1 MDTTIEAELPFV
13 DEHALAI
20 DASRGAVW
28 AALER
33 FVDGM
38 IGGSGTD
45 LFARILGT
53 EPRSGFAVADRVPLR
68 ELVLEGRHRFA
79 RYRLSFVLDDTDG
92 GGTVLRA
99 RTHAVFPGAR
109 GRVYRALVIG
119 TRLHVAAT
127 RGMLHAVKR
136 RCLAS

>member
-1 MDTTIEAELPFV
+1 MDTTIEAALPFV
-13 DEHALAI
+13 DEHALTI

-38 IGGSGTD
+38 IGGAGND
-45 LFARILGT
+45 LLARVLGA
-53 EPRSGFAVADRVPLR
+53 EPRGGFAIAERVPLR

-79 RYRLSFVLDDTDG
+79 RYRLSFALADAQG

-99 RTHAVFPGAR
+99 LTHAEFPGAR
-109 GRVYRALVIG
+109 GKVYRALVIG

>member
-1 MDTTIEAELPFV
+1 MDTTIAAELPFV
-13 DEHALAI
+13 DEHAVTIA
-20 DASRGAVW
+20 ASRGAVW

-38 IGGSGTD
+38 TGGDGSD
-45 LFARILGT
+45 LFARMLGA

-68 ELVLEGRHRFA
+68 ELVLVGRHRFA
-79 RYRLSFVLDDTDG
+79 RYRLTFALGDAPT

-99 RTHAVFPGAR
+99 LTHAEFPGAR

>member
-1 MDTTIEAELPFV
+1 METAHEELPFV
-13 DEHALAI
+13 DEHAVTI

-33 FVDGM
+33 FVDGLT
-38 IGGSGTD
+38 GGSGND
-45 LFARILGT
+45 LFARMLGA
-53 EPRSGFAVADRVPLR
+53 EPRSGFAVADRAPLR

-79 RYRLSFVLDDTDG
+79 CYRLSFVLGDAPG

-99 RTHAVFPGAR
+99 LTHAAFPGAR